1 MEDINFIETKKC
13 SYCDEKNCETI
24 IELSKKEKYYVREC
38 QPKTFNTLPKKNSK
52 NIWYLKKQKN
62 IN

>member
-24 IELSKKEKYYVREC
+24 IELSKKE
-38 QPKTFNTLPKKNSK
+38 NTMWENVNP
-52 NIWYLKKQKN
+52 NI
-62 IN
+62 